1 MAPASHPTR
10 TDPAPRRAVLAAAA
24 LALLLA
30 GCAGSTYRAD
40 APAAEPLPA
49 GLPALR
55 PGAGT
60 TTTELSIRRW
70 WLLLDDAELA
80 RTIDEAL
87 VHNADLRIAAA
98 RLREAQA
105 RWREVHAARGVDVT
119 LEGSSA
125 RSRSAA
131 DALPPGAARVGSRH
145 DAALVGTFDVDLWGR
160 LASADEAARA
170 RLAAEGWART
180 AVAWSLTA
188 QVAQAH
194 VSLRAVMRQQHIA
207 EAVRDGRMA
216 TARLRQ
222 REREAGSGSEFEL
235 RRAEA
240 ELAQADSQLAAPQ
253 RQRSAL
259 EGTLALLSGRRAAEL
274 VTDEPAR
281 APLSAAAP
289 AAVPLPAGDAAAMLL
304 ERPDVQRAE
313 RTLAALQADVAA
325 ARAATLPAVR
335 LSGRLG
341 SDARE
346 LSQLFSGPAFVW
358 SLVTGVSQSLFDGGA
373 AQARVDQAQARR
385 DAAVAEYRRTVA
397 GAVVELRD
405 AYAALDTTERAL
417 EAVQRR
423 VAALERSRRLAQAGV
438 SAGVLTRLDLLDAE
452 RASFQAQLDAA
463 DATRDRVLAQ
473 VAAYKALGGG
483 TAGMAP
489 T

>member
-1 MAPASHPTR
+1 MDRPPRPTR
-10 TDPAPRRAVLAAAA
+10 TCAAARRAVLATAA
-24 LALLLA
+24 LALLA
-30 GCAGSTYRAD
+30 GCAGGPYRAE
-40 APAAEPLPA
+40 PPRAEPLPA
-49 GLPALR
+49 LQ

-60 TTTELSIRRW
+60 TLADLSIRRW
-70 WLLLDDAELA
+70 WLLLDDAELT
-80 RTIDEAL
+80 RTIDDAL
-87 VHNADLRIAAA
+87 VHNADLKVAAA

-105 RWREVHAARGVDVT
+105 HWREVHAARGVDVT
-119 LEGSSA
+119 LQGSSA

-131 DALPPGAARVGSRH
+131 EALPPGAPREGSSH
-145 DAALVGTFDVDLWGR
+145 GAAIAASFDLDLWGR
-160 LASADEAARA
+160 LAAADDAARA

-194 VSLRAVMRQQHIA
+194 VSLRTVMRQLAIA
-207 EAVRDGRMA
+207 DAVRAGRLA
-216 TARLRQ
+216 TAQLRQ
-222 REREAGSGSEFEL
+222 RERAAGSGSEFEL

-240 ELAQADSQLAAPQ
+240 ELAQADAQLAALQ

-259 EGTLALLSGRRAAEL
+259 EGTLMLLAGRHAAQVTAEVPAL
-274 VTDEPAR
+274 
-281 APLSAAAP
+281 APLAMAAP
-289 AAVPLPAGDAAAMLL
+289 QPVPLPQGDAGAMLL

-358 SLVTGVSQSLFDGGA
+358 SLVAGVTQSVFDGGA

-385 DAAVAEYRRTVA
+385 DAALAEYRRAVA
-397 GAVVELRD
+397 GAVIDLRD
-405 AYAALDTTERAL
+405 AYAALATTERAL
-417 EAVQRR
+417 EAGQRR
-423 VAALERSRRLAQAGV
+423 VEALERTRRLAQAGV
-438 SAGVLTRLDLLDAE
+438 AAGVLTRLDLLDAE

-463 DATRDRVLAQ
+463 DAARDRVLAQ

-483 TAGMAP
+483 TAGTAP